1 MHRLGKYS
9 LYFTQREDDLGRLGL
24 SLLQKCIAALHLLAY
39 GFVVYSIDEYLKLA
53 RSTTLECLEKFCEG
67 IIHCYGEEFCRQPN
81 VADTQRLQAKAEDCG
96 FPGMLGSIDCMQWQ
110 WRNCPVAYVGQFT
123 RTDIKHPTI
132 ILEVVASYDR
142 WILHAFLGGRVQQ

>member
-1 MHRLGKYS
+1 MLRLGEYS

-96 FPGMLGSIDCMQWQ
+96 FPGMLGSIDCMQ
-110 WRNCPVAYVGQFT
+110 
-123 RTDIKHPTI
+123 
-132 ILEVVASYDR
+132 S
-142 WILHAFLGGRVQQ
+142 LHDGSLTATYGWLLKRPSATYGWSLKTFSDP